1 MNSVLFLFCVCM
13 RVGCKIAERYL
24 RHEAQDEGKECH
36 RMFDLEKFT
45 TGRPLHTYIYIYIHI
60 FGNRMYLHIY
70 KLYGIYL
77 NEDQLWRKCWE
88 AISGWRRGA
97 QWQRSAEIAQKICVN
112 IVAC

>member
-1 MNSVLFLFCVCM
+1 M

-45 TGRPLHTYIYIYIHI
+45 AGRTLHTHIYIYIHI

-97 QWQRSAEIAQKICVN
+97 QWQRSAEIAEIAQKICVN